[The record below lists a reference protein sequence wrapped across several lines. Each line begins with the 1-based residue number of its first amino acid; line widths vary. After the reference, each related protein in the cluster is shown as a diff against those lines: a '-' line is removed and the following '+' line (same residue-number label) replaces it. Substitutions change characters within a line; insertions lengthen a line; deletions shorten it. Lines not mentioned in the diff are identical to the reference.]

1 MTVAHYLDLRIFAT
15 TDDYINITRIKAYH
29 IFSVQY
35 IQIFTRLNKS
45 FKIFWNV
52 LASAYQRLS
61 TLSFGTIR
69 CLIYDKLP
77 TLFSHKTL
85 FFLKKFQCSFVC
97 RKSFQYSFVCRNL
110 FSIHLFVEIFLVS
123 AFVPS

>member
-45 FKIFWNV
+45 FKIF
-52 LASAYQRLS
+52 LKRF
-61 TLSFGTIR
+61 SFG
-69 CLIYDKLP
+69 L
-77 TLFSHKTL
+77 S
-85 FFLKKFQCSFVC
+85 
-97 RKSFQYSFVCRNL
+97 
-110 FSIHLFVEIFLVS
+110 EIVDIVFWNDPWLDLT
-123 AFVPS
+123 